1 MGMLLVGKGVE
12 ADKRNGGGSDDDDD
26 VERLAKSVTI
36 PFLAGPH
43 SLSNSALSPTVE
55 CCWAQQVPTQ

>member
-1 MGMLLVGKGVE
+1 MGTLLVGKGVE

-36 PFLAGPH
+36 PFLAGSRKPSYH
-43 SLSNSALSPTVE
+43 LIHVSSISVTSDGSL
-55 CCWAQQVPTQ
+55 